1 MTYKTARKAKREYIM
16 ERRKEGLR
24 QLNNFQNILSNMEKL
39 KTLIDNYNGV
49 ISADKLDS
57 IANLINVENK
67 LSLTED
73 QVKMVTKHYV

>member
-1 MTYKTARKAKREYIM
+1 MI

-24 QLNNFQNILSNMEKL
+24 QLSNFQNILSSMERL

-57 IANLINVENK
+57 IAKLIALENK
-67 LSLTED
+67 LSLTEE
-73 QVKMVTKHYV
+73 QIKMVTKHYA